1 MSIKNWL
8 ITGDTHREFSRFKE
22 YDEKYNN
29 SKTAVIILGD
39 AGLNYMMNTKDN
51 EIKNHLTNKYKFII
65 YCVKGNHEGRPQN
78 VKNMLHVY
86 DENVN
91 GYIWIQSE
99 YPTIRYFDEYGIYKI
114 NGMRTAIIGGA
125 YSVDKY
131 YRLSTGN
138 KWFADEE
145 LSDEE
150 MDDCLKLMMGQHFD
164 LVLTHTCPLSYEP
177 TDLFLKEVDQSSVS
191 KRMEN
196 FLYKLSNN
204 IHWDIW
210 CFGHF
215 HADRIEAPYVEQYFR
230 DTEELSAIVSRW
242 QKYDTTG
249 KLDWW
254 LTCGPNFGG
263 N

>member
-1 MSIKNWL
+1 
-8 ITGDTHREFSRFKE
+8 
-22 YDEKYNN
+22 
-29 SKTAVIILGD
+29 
-39 AGLNYMMNTKDN
+39 
-51 EIKNHLTNKYKFII
+51 
-65 YCVKGNHEGRPQN
+65 
-78 VKNMLHVY
+78 
-86 DENVN
+86 
-91 GYIWIQSE
+91 
-99 YPTIRYFDEYGIYKI
+99 
-114 NGMRTAIIGGA
+114 
-125 YSVDKY
+125 
-131 YRLSTGN
+131 
-138 KWFADEE
+138 
-145 LSDEE
+145 
-150 MDDCLKLMMGQHFD
+150 
-164 LVLTHTCPLSYEP
+164 
-177 TDLFLKEVDQSSVS
+177 
-191 KRMEN
+191 MEN